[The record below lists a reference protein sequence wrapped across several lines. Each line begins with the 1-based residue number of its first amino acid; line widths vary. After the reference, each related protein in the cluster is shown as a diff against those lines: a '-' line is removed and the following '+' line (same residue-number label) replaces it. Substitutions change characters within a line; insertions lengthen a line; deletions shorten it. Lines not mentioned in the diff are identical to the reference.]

1 MFTKQNNRLPRW
13 HGGKELPTQ
22 ETQDTPEAGVRSLVP
37 EDSLEEERA
46 IHCSILAWKMP
57 RAEEPGGLWSLW
69 SQRVGQD

>member
-57 RAEEPGGLWSLW
+57 RAEELGVLQPMG
-69 SQRVGQD
+69 SQRAGHN